1 METSLILTVFITVM
15 VTTTLGSALWYIQQ
29 DRD

>member
-1 METSLILTVFITVM
+1 METGWILTIFITVM
-15 VTTTLGSALWYIQQ
+15 VTTTLGSAFWYIQQ

>member
-1 METSLILTVFITVM
+1 METALILTVFITVM